1 LGSGSFVMV
10 GEAAIERARQWDLAP
25 RGVGEIG
32 EGDRPTSTR
41 FVAELTRRWPPG
53 RGPDRRIGE
62 GREDELDALAWSWLF
77 VEAATLGVRRVCLL
91 GGEPRVRS
99 DLVDIVAHAREAG
112 LDTCLVTS
120 GIGIATRAMRD
131 LWEAGLA
138 RVEVEMGD
146 ADAVSAD
153 RMAGQRGAFQ
163 RKHALAAEAVRLGL
177 PLIVSFAAGRD
188 NVGRIA
194 AMVELALR
202 LKAERVRIAHGADWN
217 STTKDMQRVAGEIER
232 LRHTHKSRIVI
243 DARMPVLATENA
255 LGGGE
260 PAMFRVTPSG
270 LVLPCAAGHAAP
282 GSESWSVRDHPLA
295 AILASSPGFRVGG
308 PFTETLDAG

>member
-1 LGSGSFVMV
+1 M
-10 GEAAIERARQWDLAP
+10 AIQRARQWDMAP
-25 RGVGEIG
+25 RGIGEIG
-32 EGDRPTSTR
+32 EGNRPASTC
-41 FVAELTRRWPPG
+41 FVAELTRRCPPG

-62 GREDELDALAWSWLF
+62 GREDELDALAWSRLF
-77 VEAATLGVRRVCLL
+77 VEAVALGARHVRLL

-112 LDTCLVTS
+112 LDTCLLTS

-177 PLIVSFAAGRD
+177 PLIVSFAVGRD

-217 STTKDMQRVAGEIER
+217 STTKDMQSVAGEIER
-232 LRHTHKSRIVI
+232 LRHTHKGRIVI
-243 DARMPVLATENA
+243 DARMPAFDAEDMLG
-255 LGGGE
+255 GGGE
-260 PAMFRVTPSG
+260 PLMFHVAPSG
-270 LVLPCAAGHAAP
+270 LVSASAP
-282 GSESWSVRDHPLA
+282 A
-295 AILASSPGFRVGG
+295 FRFGA
-308 PFTETLDAG
+308 PFMETFDAG